1 MVEGGGQ
8 FEECVEGDGGF
19 VEYGQ
24 QMKKVMTNMKK
35 VSTNIRHGQ
44 QPRRQDQSPGVVKLH
59 GGQSHRRAKS

>member
-1 MVEGGGQ
+1 MVEGGGH

-24 QMKKVMTNMKK
+24 QIKKSNEKYKK

-44 QPRRQDQSPGVVKLH
+44 QP
-59 GGQSHRRAKS
+59 